1 MGFHKLVMKFYILVE
16 RTQIQDLNIA
26 QQYGLDG
33 IISGGIVVSTRYV
46 NLKTS
51 KVSFSNR
58 HKKLVSASIVK
69 NSCERFNFYLGQAP
83 RSFRMEF
90 G

>member
-1 MGFHKLVMKFYILVE
+1 MGFHKLVIKFYILVE

-51 KVSFSNR
+51 K
-58 HKKLVSASIVK
+58 I
-69 NSCERFNFYLGQAP
+69 G
-83 RSFRMEF
+83 
-90 G
+90 